1 MGAEH
6 WCMFT
11 LFSTLRFYEEWKE
24 IQEEEEEERKY
35 RFDAL
40 LS

>member
-1 MGAEH
+1 
-6 WCMFT
+6 MFT

-24 IQEEEEEERKY
+24 IQEEEEEEEERKY